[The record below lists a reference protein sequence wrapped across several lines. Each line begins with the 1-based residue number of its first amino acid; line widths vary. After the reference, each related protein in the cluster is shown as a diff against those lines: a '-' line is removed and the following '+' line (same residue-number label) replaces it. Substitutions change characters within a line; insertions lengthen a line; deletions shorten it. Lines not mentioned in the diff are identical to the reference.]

1 MSYVT
6 TKLMNVGTWFT
17 TGMVFANSFFT
28 VDVAFKIIISGLSF
42 VLLILQIGNQWA
54 IRKKRKEDETER

>member
-1 MSYVT
+1 
-6 TKLMNVGTWFT
+6 MNVGTWFT

-54 IRKKRKEDETER
+54 IRKKRKEDETE

>member
-54 IRKKRKEDETER
+54 IRKKRKEDETE

>member
-1 MSYVT
+1 
-6 TKLMNVGTWFT
+6 MNVGTWFT

>member
-1 MSYVT
+1 
-6 TKLMNVGTWFT
+6 MNVGTWFT

-54 IRKKRKEDETER
+54 IRKKRKEDEAE